1 MNNTIIANGIEYLL
15 YESIER
21 IAPAYC
27 RGSKRASML
36 IERHN
41 IDKNN
46 YSYIKD
52 KGFDKWE
59 ILDNEAKPG
68 RYVKLAFK
76 KAFIDTLPEVA
87 NAQVVNVQQANAA
100 QDVQVNN
107 DGNKAVEYQN
117 APDIIKLEDNEK
129 FKDADGKVIEIET
142 RGERKHDK
150 IYFRVK
156 DVAAGFGMEK
166 LYYVIIDIRY
176 DGYKEDL
183 HYKYFMRQNNGLPGK
198 NTDKKLYKRELFLTY
213 LGILRVLFAS
223 QTKHAE
229 QFAKWAAETLFTM
242 QMGSKQQKREL
253 VSTVLGVDAQ
263 SIKHVFDTTA
273 NELPSIYLFSLG
285 YVRDLRVNMSI
296 DAKYE
301 DDSIVFKYGFTKELK
316 RRTAEHLKTFG
327 EIAGV
332 ELRLKHYAYVDP
344 QYLSKAESNIRTTI
358 TNMGVEFKYN
368 NMEEL
373 FVIPKKSL
381 GFIEEQYSL
390 ISSKYMGHSAELIN
404 RMRDMEAQHLR
415 ELTEERHKNELLE
428 REIERLRFE
437 SELAAAN
444 IKSTHSMEVAQLKS
458 NTELIIKDY
467 ENKLLIK
474 DMEVMRVKLAYYEG
488 SGPNMNIMNP
498 IINKQ
503 RC

>member
-1 MNNTIIANGIEYLL
+1 
-15 YESIER
+15 
-21 IAPAYC
+21 
-27 RGSKRASML
+27 
-36 IERHN
+36 
-41 IDKNN
+41 
-46 YSYIKD
+46 
-52 KGFDKWE
+52 
-59 ILDNEAKPG
+59 
-68 RYVKLAFK
+68 
-76 KAFIDTLPEVA
+76 
-87 NAQVVNVQQANAA
+87 
-100 QDVQVNN
+100 
-107 DGNKAVEYQN
+107 
-117 APDIIKLEDNEK
+117 
-129 FKDADGKVIEIET
+129 
-142 RGERKHDK
+142 
-150 IYFRVK
+150 
-156 DVAAGFGMEK
+156 
-166 LYYVIIDIRY
+166 
-176 DGYKEDL
+176 
-183 HYKYFMRQNNGLPGK
+183 
-198 NTDKKLYKRELFLTY
+198 
-213 LGILRVLFAS
+213 
-223 QTKHAE
+223 
-229 QFAKWAAETLFTM
+229 
-242 QMGSKQQKREL
+242 MGSKQQKREL

-285 YVRDLRVNMSI
+285 YVRDLRVSMSI

-373 FVIPKKSL
+373 FIIPKKSL

-437 SELAAAN
+437 SERIRFESEITTAN

-474 DMEVMRVKLAYYEG
+474 DMEVMRVKLDYYEKIK
-488 SGPNMNIMNP
+488 N
-498 IINKQ
+498 
-503 RC
+503 